1 MLIAICDDEKEV
13 RDLLAGKIKKLY
25 PRANLCFYADGEELL
40 SAGEQPDILFLDIQM
55 PGMDGVETAR
65 RLRAFNEET
74 ILIFVTAAE
83 SYVFQAFDVGAFHYL
98 VKPFSDEKF
107 EEVLRRAAEQCGE
120 RESRRREQARR
131 QEQAKEEEKSLLVKA
146 GSSHMRI
153 LCSDIVY
160 AEVFNRK
167 IVLHT
172 LNEEIEY
179 YGRITDLEK
188 KLGEDFFRPHRSYL
202 IHFKYVVKYDS
213 STVFLEKGKT
223 LMSKK
228 NYPEFVKGYLRYNR
242 KRGLDR

>member
-25 PRANLCFYADGEELL
+25 PRANLCFYAGGEELL
-40 SAGEQPDILFLDIQM
+40 LAGEQPDILFLDSQR
-55 PGMDGVETAR
+55 PGMDGVEAAR
-65 RLRAFNEET
+65 RLRGFNEET

-98 VKPFSDEKF
+98 VKPFCDEKF
-107 EEVLRRAAEQCGE
+107 EEVLRRAADQCGE
-120 RESRRREQARR
+120 RNSRR
-131 QEQAKEEEKSLLVKA
+131 QEQEKSLLVKS
-146 GSSHMRI
+146 GGSHMRI
-153 LCSDIVY
+153 LYGDIVY

-167 IVLHT
+167 IILHT
-172 LNEEIEY
+172 LKEEIEY
-179 YGRITDLEK
+179 YGKITDLEK
-188 KLGEDFFRPHRSYL
+188 ELGEDFFRPHRSYL

-213 STVFLEKGKT
+213 STVFLEKGQT

-242 KRGLDR
+242 KRGLG